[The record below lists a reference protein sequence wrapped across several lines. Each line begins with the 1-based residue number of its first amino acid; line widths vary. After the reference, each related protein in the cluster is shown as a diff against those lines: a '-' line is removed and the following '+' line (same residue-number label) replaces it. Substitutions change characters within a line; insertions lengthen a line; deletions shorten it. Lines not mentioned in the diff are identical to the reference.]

1 MSHHAYRS
9 SGNEDGRA
17 TTRRDVGV
25 DAKVR
30 DRNGSRYKIRV
41 VDLSRTG
48 FKAECVHSI
57 RPGSLIWLT
66 LPGLQSLEAEVAW
79 QRGEFIGAA
88 FHQPL
93 HAAVFDHI
101 TRLLAA

>member
-1 MSHHAYRS
+1 MSRYAFPS
-9 SGNEDGRA
+9 PASEDSRA
-17 TTRRDVGV
+17 TARRDVGV

-48 FKAECVHSI
+48 FKAECVHTI
-57 RPGSLIWLT
+57 RAGTMIWLA
-66 LPGLQSLEAEVAW
+66 LPGLQGLEAEVAW

>member
-1 MSHHAYRS
+1 MSHSACAPHPA
-9 SGNEDGRA
+9 EDGR
-17 TTRRDVGV
+17 TTMRRDVGV
-25 DAKVR
+25 DAKAR

-48 FKAECVHSI
+48 FKAECVHII
-57 RPGSLIWLT
+57 RPGAMIWLSI
-66 LPGLQSLEAEVAW
+66 PGLQSLEAEVAW
-79 QRGEFIGAA
+79 QRGEFVGAA

-93 HAAVFDHI
+93 HPAVFDHI

>member
-1 MSHHAYRS
+1 MSYFAPIPKATD
-9 SGNEDGRA
+9 DGRA

-48 FKAECVHSI
+48 FKAECVHTI
-57 RPGSLIWLT
+57 RAGTMIWLSI
-66 LPGLQSLEAEVAW
+66 PGLQGLEAEVAW

-93 HAAVFDHI
+93 HPAVFDHI

>member
-1 MSHHAYRS
+1 MSRS
-9 SGNEDGRA
+9 AFPLPATEDSR
-17 TTRRDVGV
+17 TTVRRDVGV

-48 FKAECVHSI
+48 FKAECVHTI
-57 RPGSLIWLT
+57 RAGTMIWLT
-66 LPGLQSLEAEVAW
+66 LPGLQGLEAEVAW